1 MATDEPDADIDA
13 LKHTVEDLEKEN
25 EALRVA
31 EEQKHAGRT
40 KRRVKAISSWVLIVL
55 ACILAVVSVF
65 AAFARNELLNT
76 DTFVSTV
83 TPLAANPAIQQAVAT
98 KVSDQLVAQTN
109 LEQRV
114 KNALPAKAGFL
125 TAPLTSEVKS
135 AADQLTLKLVQSSAF
150 QKLWAASVRNSHR
163 QLVALLTGSKE
174 GAVEASNGEVTVN
187 LSQIEAAA
195 KKQLDARGLTV
206 FNKVPTVHGPDLVL
220 FRSTQLQKAQRLT
233 KLANRAVLILP
244 IVTLLLFAGGILLVE
259 DRRKGLVR
267 AAAGLALTMALVLVV
282 ASVAR
287 NQYLNSLLPSQPK
300 DAAAAVIDTVSAVLL
315 DTIRTI
321 LIVAALVALGA
332 FVAGNSYVRS
342 FVGSRSKPSW
352 MTGGPVHGFV
362 AAHRKGLQWAVLGVG
377 LLILVAWSQPTPFVA
392 VIVLLITLAVIGL
405 MGIYARTEPG
415 PREEA
420 PGLGAGEDPALA
432 LGSGPAAEVDA
443 PAGSAGE

>member
-1 MATDEPDADIDA
+1 
-13 LKHTVEDLEKEN
+13 
-25 EALRVA
+25 
-31 EEQKHAGRT
+31 
-40 KRRVKAISSWVLIVL
+40 
-55 ACILAVVSVF
+55 
-65 AAFARNELLNT
+65 
-76 DTFVSTV
+76 
-83 TPLAANPAIQQAVAT
+83 
-98 KVSDQLVAQTN
+98 
-109 LEQRV
+109 
-114 KNALPAKAGFL
+114 
-125 TAPLTSEVKS
+125 
-135 AADQLTLKLVQSSAF
+135 
-150 QKLWAASVRNSHR
+150 
-163 QLVALLTGSKE
+163 
-174 GAVEASNGEVTVN
+174 
-187 LSQIEAAA
+187 
-195 KKQLDARGLTV
+195 
-206 FNKVPTVHGPDLVL
+206 
-220 FRSTQLQKAQRLT
+220 
-233 KLANRAVLILP
+233 VLILP

-332 FVAGNSYVRS
+332 FIAGNSYVRS
-342 FVGSRSKPSW
+342 FVGSRSKPTW

-405 MGIYARTEPG
+405 VGIYARMEPG

-420 PGLGAGEDPALA
+420 PGLGAGEDPAPA
-432 LGSGPAAEVDA
+432 LGSGPAAHVDSS
-443 PAGSAGE
+443 AGSAKE